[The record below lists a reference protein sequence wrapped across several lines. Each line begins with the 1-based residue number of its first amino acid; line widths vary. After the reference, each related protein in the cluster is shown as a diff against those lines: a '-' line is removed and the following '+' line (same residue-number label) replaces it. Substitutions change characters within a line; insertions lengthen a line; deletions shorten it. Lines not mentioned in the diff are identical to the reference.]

1 MAISLS
7 SGGLIFPGTFADAT
21 NVNTMDDY
29 EEGKVT
35 DPILKAS
42 GNGNAAWRESNFHIY
57 VRCGK
62 FISMNW
68 HARITNIDGGSGG
81 LLVALPVTAQNYGA
95 YAIRTY
101 NISFNTSYRQAFGVH
116 TNDLWG
122 HVEEYR
128 SGTTSDVFHG
138 VGYWFS
144 SLNYQSPYDSDWPT

>member
-1 MAISLS
+1 MAWSLTS
-7 SGGLIFPGTFADAT
+7 SGLVAPASPSVSGD
-21 NVNTMDDY
+21 VNTMDDY

-42 GNGNAAWRESNFHIY
+42 TNENASWRESNFHIY

-68 HARITNIDGGSGG
+68 HARITNIDGGTGG
-81 LLVALPVTAQNYGA
+81 LLVALPVTGQNYGA

-101 NISFNTSYRQAFGVH
+101 NISFNTSHRQAFGVH

-138 VGYWFS
+138 VGYWFT
-144 SLNYQSPYDSDWPT
+144 SLNYQSPYDVDWPT